1 MSASLVY
8 ALLAVSLS
16 QPLGPVD
23 TATPTLRDGS
33 RTVAAT
39 RLGPD
44 RVRLDWGDGRMAVA
58 GFGVHAIAR
67 LPGAAHPELE
77 VVRPL
82 MPSAGLFLVR
92 SKRPGEDGL
101 ALATRLASSLD
112 ILPDLA
118 FQRRLMFTPPAD
130 DPRRGGQWYLD
141 VIGIDTA
148 WASSVGD
155 PSVVIGV
162 VDNGCETAH
171 PDLTGNMLEGLDLVD
186 NDDDPNPAPGANNEH
201 GTACAG
207 IIAAEGDNGIG
218 IAGVCPT
225 CKLRC
230 VRLLPDDGSLVALS
244 ADINAF
250 AAQLEWN
257 VAVSSN
263 SWGFVDR
270 FPVPVLLRMAIED
283 LIAKSRDGKGAVVV
297 FAAGNDH
304 REIFEDELYGI
315 PGLVTVGA
323 INAFDEAAQFSNYG
337 AVVDMV
343 APTGSLTTDTTGAAG
358 AGDGD
363 YTSLFGGT
371 SAACPVVAGV
381 AGLLAAA
388 APDKTGAELADALV
402 RSVRPAPF
410 AVPDGD
416 GHDDQYGFGIVDPAA
431 ALALVIPP
439 VEVEPE
445 VEPSPEE
452 TVEPGPEPDDVSAEL
467 EVEEERRAEGGGCG
481 AGQVAWWAW
490 GLGGLVWRRR
500 A

>member
-1 MSASLVY
+1 VWTSCFAISF
-8 ALLAVSLS
+8 SHPLS
-16 QPLGPVD
+16 PVD
-23 TATPTLRDGS
+23 TATPVLRDGT
-33 RTVAAT
+33 RMVAAT
-39 RLGPD
+39 RMSGD
-44 RVRLDWGDGRMAVA
+44 RVRLDWGDGRVAVA
-58 GFGVHAIAR
+58 GFGAFAIAR
-67 LPGAAHPELE
+67 LPDGGHPELE

-82 MPSAGLFLVR
+82 MPSASLYLVR
-92 SKRPGEDGL
+92 SKRAGEDGL
-101 ALATRLASSLD
+101 ALATRLGTSLD

-118 FQRRLMFTPPAD
+118 FKRTLTFTPPAD

-141 VIGIDTA
+141 VIGIDNA

-162 VDNGCETAH
+162 VDNGCETEH
-171 PDLTGNMLEGLDLVD
+171 PDLSANMLGGLDLVD
-186 NDDDPNPAPGANNEH
+186 NDDAPNPAPGANNEH

-225 CKLRC
+225 CRLRC

-283 LIAKSRDGKGAVVV
+283 LMTKSRDGRGAVVV

-304 REIFEDELYGI
+304 REIFDDELYGI

-337 AVVDMV
+337 SVVDLV
-343 APTGSLTTDTTGAAG
+343 APTGSLTTDTTGASG

-363 YTSLFGGT
+363 YMSLFGGT

-381 AGLLAAA
+381 AGLMAAA

-410 AVPDGD
+410 AVPDED
-416 GHDDQYGFGIVDPAA
+416 GHDDQYGFGIVDPGA
-431 ALALVIPP
+431 ALARVMPEP
-439 VEVEPE
+439 EPEPE
-445 VEPSPEE
+445 VEASPEE
-452 TVEPGPEPDDVSAEL
+452 AVEPGPEPDDVSAEA
-467 EVEEERRAEGGGCG
+467 EAEKERRAEGGGCG
-481 AGQVAWWAW
+481 AGPMPWWLW
-490 GLGGLVWRRR
+490 GLCGLGLIRRR
-500 A
+500 SR

>member
-1 MSASLVY
+1 MV
-8 ALLAVSLS
+8 ALLLVSLLLNV
-16 QPLGPVD
+16 PLGPEPV
-23 TATPTLRDGS
+23 TPGAMLRDGS
-33 RTVAAT
+33 RVIRAI
-39 RLGPD
+39 RLGED
-44 RVRLDWGDGRMAVA
+44 RVRLDWGDGRVAVA
-58 GFGVHAIAR
+58 GFGVSAIAR
-67 LPGAAHPELE
+67 LPDGGHPELE
-77 VVRPL
+77 VVRAL
-82 MPSAGLFLVR
+82 MPSAGIYLVR
-92 SKRPGEDGL
+92 SKRVGEDGL
-101 ALATRLASSLD
+101 ALATRLAGAMD

-141 VIGIDTA
+141 VIGIDAA

-171 PDLTGNMLEGLDLVD
+171 PDLAANMLEGLDLVD

-250 AAQLEWN
+250 AAQLEWG

-283 LIAKSRDGKGAVVV
+283 LITKGREGRGAVVV

-304 REIFEDELYGI
+304 REIFGDELYGI

-388 APDKTGAELADALV
+388 APEKSGAELADALV

-410 AVPDGD
+410 AVPDEA

-431 ALALVIPP
+431 ALALVMPTVEP
-439 VEVEPE
+439 VEPEPE
-445 VEPSPEE
+445 VEANPEE
-452 TVEPGPEPDDVSAEL
+452 VEAGPEADTSDDGAV
-467 EVEEERRAEGGGCG
+467 VETERRAEGGGCG
-481 AGQVAWWAW
+481 AGGTPWWW
-490 GLGGLVWRRR
+490 LGSGAIFWRRR
-500 A
+500 G